1 MPNGVQERIRENLA
15 VLELSPG
22 VGWDDI
28 CAAHR
33 TLSAVWCPDR
43 FPHSPEL
50 ALRAEAKIA
59 SLDEALASLEQLYGA
74 RDCRPAHRGRAWL
87 RTLCTA
93 SGVALLTAAAAIP
106 ALDVVLT
113 PSHPIEITWRQLPP
127 ESRHATLP
135 ADPWVAGIIDSAR
148 RCDEA
153 AARHLTRSGE
163 DLNTRDPF
171 GDTALIWATK
181 QNCAPVVEI
190 LLNSGADSS
199 LASPNGFTP
208 LMWARWYDLAALE
221 LLLARFERRPA

>member
-22 VGWDDI
+22 AGWDDI
-28 CAAHR
+28 RAAHR

-43 FPHSPEL
+43 FPDAPEL

-59 SLDEALASLEQLYGA
+59 SLNDALASLEHLYSG
-74 RDCRPAHRGRAWL
+74 RDVRPVDRSQAWL
-87 RTLCTA
+87 RKLCAA
-93 SGVALLTAAAAIP
+93 SGVALLTAAAALP
-106 ALDVVLT
+106 ALDAFLT
-113 PSHPIEITWRQLPP
+113 SGHPIEITWRQLPP
-127 ESRHATLP
+127 ASRHASLP

-148 RCDEA
+148 RCDA
-153 AARHLTRSGE
+153 GATRHLARSGE
-163 DLNTRDPF
+163 DLDTRDPF

-199 LASPNGFTP
+199 LASLNGFTP